1 MAHKAVNR
9 PLNTAKE
16 LVVVVNIAELEPRA
30 VWEHFQTLCD
40 IPRPSKHEQALRDY
54 LKGWAELRGL
64 DTAVDEVGNLVVR
77 KPATPGMEDRIGV
90 VLQGHLD
97 MVCQAN
103 TGTVHDFFQDPI
115 RPVLKDGWL
124 IAENT
129 TLGADNGIGVA
140 LGLAVLTADDIAH
153 GPVEVLMTLDEEA
166 GMGGALGLS
175 PSLLQGQ
182 MMINIDT
189 EEWGE
194 FYMGCA
200 GGIDVNVRR
209 SYAQEALPAGYT
221 TQQLVV
227 SGLVGGHSGADIHL
241 GRGNANKILIRL
253 LNELAATLPLRLVS
267 FNGGTAR
274 NALAREAF
282 AVVAYPAA
290 QAEQV
295 AAAIDAYQALMRF
308 ELAGVDEGVTIAAN
322 PAAAASVLAQADQD
336 AILAALHAAPHGVKR
351 MSQRVAGVVETSNN
365 LGVIAIG
372 DGKVFA
378 NLMVRSLLDSGFRN
392 LAAEIVAL
400 FKLAGFATET
410 EGGYPGWAPNPAS
423 PLLAL
428 FQRVYQEQFAAE
440 SGVQVI
446 HAGLECGIIGAKYPQ
461 MDMVSFG
468 PNIRGEH
475 APGERVEVA
484 SVGHAWQLLKAVL
497 AAVPAKA

>member
-1 MAHKAVNR
+1 M
-9 PLNTAKE
+9 
-16 LVVVVNIAELEPRA
+16 NIAALEPTI

-40 IPRPSKHEQALRDY
+40 IPRPSKHEAALRDY

-64 DTAVDEVGNLVVR
+64 QTVVDKAGNLIVR
-77 KPATPGMEDRIGV
+77 KAATLGMEDRVGV

-103 TGTVHDFFQDPI
+103 TGTVHDFFNDPI

-140 LGLAVLTADDIAH
+140 LGLAVLASDDIAH

-166 GMGGALGLS
+166 GMGGALGLE
-175 PSLLQGQ
+175 PGLLQGR
-182 MMINIDT
+182 MLINIDT

-200 GGIDVNVRR
+200 GGIDVNARR
-209 SYAQEALPAGYT
+209 SYQPQPLPAGFEVR
-221 TQQLVV
+221 QLTVA
-227 SGLVGGHSGADIHL
+227 GLVGGHSGADIHL
-241 GRGNANKILIRL
+241 GRGNANKVLIRL
-253 LNELAATLPLRLVS
+253 LHELETVTDLRVAS

-290 QAEQV
+290 DSDKL
-295 AAAIDAYQALMRF
+295 AARLDAFQALMRF
-308 ELAGVDEGVTIAAN
+308 ELAGVDEGVSIAAN
-322 PAAAASVLAQADQD
+322 LASASEVLAPADQQ
-336 AILAALHAAPHGVKR
+336 AIFRALHAAPHGVKR
-351 MSQRVAGVVETSNN
+351 MSQRVGGVVETSNN
-365 LGVIAIG
+365 LGVISIA
-372 DGKVFA
+372 DGKVFT
-378 NLMVRSLLDSGFRN
+378 NLMVRSLLDSGFQN
-392 LAAEIVAL
+392 LASEIVGL
-400 FKLAGFATET
+400 FRLAGFEVET

-428 FQRVYQEQFAAE
+428 FQQVYRQQFGAD

-468 PNIRGEH
+468 PNIRGAH

-484 SVGHAWQLLKAVL
+484 SVGKAWQLLQAVL
-497 AAVPAKA
+497 AAVPASA

>member
-1 MAHKAVNR
+1 M
-9 PLNTAKE
+9 
-16 LVVVVNIAELEPRA
+16 VNIAELEPRV

-64 DTAVDEVGNLVVR
+64 ETVVDSAGNLVVR

-103 TGTVHDFFQDPI
+103 TGTEHDFFKDPI

-140 LGLAVLTADDIAH
+140 LGLAVLSADDLAH

-175 PSLLQGQ
+175 PDVLQGQ

-200 GGIDVNVRR
+200 GGVDVNVRR
-209 SYAQEALPAGYT
+209 SYAQEALPAGYMA
-221 TQQLVV
+221 QQLVV

-241 GRGNANKILIRL
+241 GRGNANKILVRL
-253 LNELAATLPLRLVS
+253 LTELVATVPLRLVS
-267 FNGGTAR
+267 LNGGTAR

-282 AVVAYPAA
+282 AVVAYPAD
-290 QAEQV
+290 QAAQV

-308 ELAGVDEGVTIAAN
+308 ELAGVDEGVTVMLK
-322 PAAAASVLAQADQD
+322 PATAASVMAEPDQQAV
-336 AILAALHAAPHGVKR
+336 LAALHAAPHGVKR

-365 LGVIAIG
+365 LGVITLG
-372 DGKVFA
+372 DGRIFA

-400 FKLAGFATET
+400 FRLAGFSTET

-428 FQRVYQEQFAAE
+428 FQRVYREQFAAE

-468 PNIRGEH
+468 PNIRGAH

-484 SVGHAWQLLKAVL
+484 SVGQAWQLLKAVL

>member
-1 MAHKAVNR
+1 M
-9 PLNTAKE
+9 
-16 LVVVVNIAELEPRA
+16 VNIAALEPTI

-40 IPRPSKHEQALRDY
+40 IPRPSKHEAALRDY

-64 DTAVDEVGNLVVR
+64 QTVVDQAGNLIVR
-77 KPATPGMEDRIGV
+77 KAATPGMEDRVGV

-103 TGTVHDFFQDPI
+103 TGTVHDFFNDPI

-140 LGLAVLTADDIAH
+140 LGLAVLASDDIAH

-166 GMGGALGLS
+166 GMGGALGLE
-175 PSLLQGQ
+175 PGLLQGR
-182 MMINIDT
+182 MLINIDT

-200 GGIDVNVRR
+200 GGIDVNARR
-209 SYAQEALPAGYT
+209 SYQLQPLPAGFEVR
-221 TQQLVV
+221 QLTVA
-227 SGLVGGHSGADIHL
+227 GLVGGHSGADIHL
-241 GRGNANKILIRL
+241 GRGNANKVLIRL
-253 LNELAATLPLRLVS
+253 LHELETVTDLRVAS

-290 QAEQV
+290 DGDKL
-295 AAAIDAYQALMRF
+295 AARLDAFQALMRF
-308 ELAGVDEGVTIAAN
+308 ELAGVDEGVSIAAN
-322 PAAAASVLAQADQD
+322 LASASEVLAPADQH
-336 AILAALHAAPHGVKR
+336 AIFRALHAAPHGVKR
-351 MSQRVAGVVETSNN
+351 MSQRVGGVVETSNN
-365 LGVIAIG
+365 LGVISIA
-372 DGKVFA
+372 DGKVFT
-378 NLMVRSLLDSGFRN
+378 NLMVRSLLDSGFQN
-392 LAAEIVAL
+392 LASEIVGL
-400 FKLAGFATET
+400 FQLAGFEVET

-428 FQRVYQEQFAAE
+428 FQQVYRQQFGAD

-468 PNIRGEH
+468 PNIRGAH

-484 SVGHAWQLLKAVL
+484 SVGKAWQLLQAVL
-497 AAVPAKA
+497 AAVPASA

>member
-1 MAHKAVNR
+1 M
-9 PLNTAKE
+9 
-16 LVVVVNIAELEPRA
+16 VNIAALEPTI

-40 IPRPSKHEQALRDY
+40 IPRPSKHEAALRDY

-64 DTAVDEVGNLVVR
+64 QTVVDAAGNLIVR
-77 KPATPGMEDRIGV
+77 KAATRGMEGRVGV

-103 TGTVHDFFQDPI
+103 TGTVHDFFNDPI
-115 RPVLKDGWL
+115 RPVLNDGWL

-140 LGLAVLTADDIAH
+140 LGLAAMASDDIAH
-153 GPVEVLMTLDEEA
+153 GPLEVLLTLDEEA
-166 GMGGALGLS
+166 GMGGALGLE
-175 PSLLQGQ
+175 PGLLQGR
-182 MMINIDT
+182 MLINIDT

-200 GGIDVNVRR
+200 GGIDVNARR
-209 SYAQEALPAGYT
+209 SYQPQPLPAGFEVR
-221 TQQLVV
+221 QLTV

-241 GRGNANKILIRL
+241 GRGNANKVLIRL
-253 LNELAATLPLRLVS
+253 LRELEAVTDLRVAS
-267 FNGGTAR
+267 FHGGTAR

-290 QAEQV
+290 DGDKL
-295 AAAIDAYQALMRF
+295 AAYLDAFQALMRF
-308 ELAGVDEGVTIAAN
+308 ELAGVDEGVSIAAN
-322 PAAAASVLAQADQD
+322 LASAGEVLAPADQQ
-336 AILAALHAAPHGVKR
+336 AILCALHAAPHGVKR

-365 LGVIAIG
+365 LGVISIA

-378 NLMVRSLLDSGFRN
+378 NLMVRSLLDSGFRS
-392 LAAEIVAL
+392 LAGEIVDL
-400 FKLAGFATET
+400 FRLAGFEVET
-410 EGGYPGWAPNPAS
+410 EGGYPGWAPNPSS

-428 FQRVYQEQFAAE
+428 FQQVYREQFGAN

-468 PNIRGEH
+468 PNIRGAH

-484 SVGHAWQLLKAVL
+484 SVGKAWQLLQAVL
-497 AAVPAKA
+497 AAVPAAV

>member
-1 MAHKAVNR
+1 M
-9 PLNTAKE
+9 
-16 LVVVVNIAELEPRA
+16 VNIAELEPRV

-64 DTAVDEVGNLVVR
+64 ETVVDSVGNLVVR

-103 TGTVHDFFQDPI
+103 TGTEHDFFKDPI

-140 LGLAVLTADDIAH
+140 LGLAVLSADDLAH

-175 PSLLQGQ
+175 PDVLQGQ

-200 GGIDVNVRR
+200 GGVDVNVRR
-209 SYAQEALPAGYT
+209 SYAQEALPAGYVA
-221 TQQLVV
+221 QQLVV

-241 GRGNANKILIRL
+241 GRGNANKILVRL
-253 LNELAATLPLRLVS
+253 LTELAATVPLRLVS
-267 FNGGTAR
+267 LNGGTAR

-282 AVVAYPAA
+282 AVVAYPAD
-290 QAEQV
+290 QAAQV

-308 ELAGVDEGVTIAAN
+308 ELAGVDEGVTVMLK
-322 PAAAASVLAQADQD
+322 PATAASVMAEPDQQ

-365 LGVIAIG
+365 LGVITLG
-372 DGKVFA
+372 DGRIFA

-400 FKLAGFATET
+400 FRLAGFSTET

-428 FQRVYQEQFAAE
+428 FQRVYREQFAAE

-468 PNIRGEH
+468 PNIRGAH

-484 SVGHAWQLLKAVL
+484 SVGQAWQLLKAVL

>member
-1 MAHKAVNR
+1 M
-9 PLNTAKE
+9 
-16 LVVVVNIAELEPRA
+16 VNIAALEPTI

-40 IPRPSKHEQALRDY
+40 IPRPSKHEAALRDY

-64 DTAVDEVGNLVVR
+64 ETVVDQAGNLIVR
-77 KPATPGMEDRIGV
+77 KAATPGMEDRVGV

-103 TGTVHDFFQDPI
+103 TGTVHDFFNDPI
-115 RPVLKDGWL
+115 RPLLKDGWL

-140 LGLAVLTADDIAH
+140 LGLAVLTSDDIAH

-166 GMGGALGLS
+166 GMGGALGLE
-175 PSLLQGQ
+175 PGLLQGR
-182 MMINIDT
+182 MLINIDT

-200 GGIDVNVRR
+200 GGIDVNARR
-209 SYAQEALPAGYT
+209 SYQSQPLPAGFEVR
-221 TQQLVV
+221 QLTVA
-227 SGLVGGHSGADIHL
+227 GLVGGHSGADIHL
-241 GRGNANKILIRL
+241 GRGNANKVLIRL
-253 LNELAATLPLRLVS
+253 LRELETVTDLRVAS

-290 QAEQV
+290 DGDKL
-295 AAAIDAYQALMRF
+295 AARLDAFQALMRF
-308 ELAGVDEGVTIAAN
+308 ELAGVDEGVSIAAN
-322 PAAAASVLAQADQD
+322 LASASEVLAPTDQQA
-336 AILAALHAAPHGVKR
+336 IFRALHAAPHGVKR
-351 MSQRVAGVVETSNN
+351 MSQRVSGVVETSNN
-365 LGVIAIG
+365 LGVISIA
-372 DGKVFA
+372 DGKVFT
-378 NLMVRSLLDSGFRN
+378 NLMVRSLLDSGFQN
-392 LAAEIVAL
+392 LASEIVGL
-400 FKLAGFATET
+400 FQLAGFEVET

-428 FQRVYQEQFAAE
+428 FQQVYRQQFGAD

-468 PNIRGEH
+468 PNIRGAH

-484 SVGHAWQLLKAVL
+484 SVGKAWQLLQAVL
-497 AAVPAKA
+497 AAVPARA